1 MAGPHD
7 DLRMLERRQDDL
19 PGHAEIK
26 AASRLHPSSGA
37 WAFFMRE
44 IVRLP
49 LELTPVVVQI
59 IRIETWKL
67 APDPLE
73 AIRAEAMRVHQRA
86 WQGVASPTPLDSRGV
101 PRNAKDTPV

>member
-1 MAGPHD
+1 MS
-7 DLRMLERRQDDL
+7 ERRENEL

-49 LELTPVVVQI
+49 LELTPTVVQI
-59 IRIETWKL
+59 IRIESWKL

-73 AIRAEAMRVHQRA
+73 AIRVEARQAHRRA
-86 WQGVASPTPLDSRGV
+86 WQGADSPMPLDARGA
-101 PRNAKDTPV
+101 PRNGKDTLL

>member
-1 MAGPHD
+1 MPD
-7 DLRMLERRQDDL
+7 RQDRER

-26 AASRLHPSSGA
+26 AASRLHPNSGA

-49 LELTPVVVQI
+49 LELTPAVVQV
-59 IRIETWKL
+59 IRIQSWKL

-73 AIRAEAMRVHQRA
+73 AIRVEALRVHHRA
-86 WQGVASPTPLDSRGV
+86 WKSVDSPMTLDLRNAL
-101 PRNAKDTPV
+101 RNAKDTPV